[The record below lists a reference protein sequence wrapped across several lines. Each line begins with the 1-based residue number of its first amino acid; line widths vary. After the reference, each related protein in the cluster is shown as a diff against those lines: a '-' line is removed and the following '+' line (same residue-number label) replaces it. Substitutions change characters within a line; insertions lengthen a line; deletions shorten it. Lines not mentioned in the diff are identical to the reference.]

1 MSSKK
6 PIDVAREKLGKLQE
20 ARASASGAAQ
30 QFDLEQEIEKQRG
43 YIRVLEGQGSV
54 QDFVEQ
60 ATDLSNSNLQGR
72 QLFCV
77 ENFAR
82 RTSEVAYPWN
92 ADDLAKHI
100 RGLLSG
106 TLFISSMH
114 DDVLRAAAQEVSM
127 ASEFSEHRVF
137 SVSPNADDSIDLV
150 ALLNQAHSLK
160 VDLEKNPSG
169 SNVVFVIQASRFLI
183 SKLPSIAL
191 SLRSLPGRG
200 IHMLFMVPEEEL
212 EERENTAWQRGLDHW
227 AIDALPLLLHVQQY
241 RGESTDAELNELM
254 TQIRPPGGRTRA
266 PHEEKNLVD
275 LVELCLRD
283 NGIDGVKRAITQG
296 RLGGRV
302 TPAELTGARNR
313 WAKAGPIEQAAL
325 FLAVSF
331 PNLTWESF
339 EYLVPPLLAGKNEF
353 VMKTTPGPP
362 NKDEPNASRSIE
374 TVPVPA
380 LTRWQEAPH
389 ALLAEVGLCCI
400 EGPGADTVQFIE
412 PVKEN
417 AMREALTFHA
427 NISRDMYDAL
437 HAHGI
442 YFDPNTSA
450 SIVVNLARATRRL
463 VSRAGQS
470 YNEYWLHHRVRDIQ
484 RWVGKKKTQETRSIE
499 AGSFEQLFKSLIRA
513 EENGRNL
520 ESFFFNRLCDLCS
533 HLLSDSKTAP
543 VVDGF
548 IQLMVEDPES
558 TGHHVLHIVRRL
570 KGHEAFKHLPWI
582 KHLFNCG
589 DASTCQGALQLLF
602 SEESEPRRF
611 WKVCLEITGWLP
623 EPGEPIKQ
631 QCQRWAFAFLP
642 LWFVDT
648 VQRHQASLRRDPTG
662 QVDLP
667 LFADA
672 PDIPPLAERL
682 QATSK
687 LLSHP
692 LFSEST
698 VWVLKKLQRE
708 DAARPES
715 SSDTDD
721 DQDNDIGVN
730 HIDYLLAEMLERWHE
745 LLGASHA
752 IPELIAQL
760 RDVLPKPRL
769 VRVREFLRWK
779 ANDYQSRR
787 GSVSATERPVIDR
800 LVRQARA
807 LEKFFY
813 PVGVAGRAA

>member
-1 MSSKK
+1 MPSEK
-6 PIDVAREKLGKLQE
+6 PIDVAREKLGILQE

-30 QFDLEQEIEKQRG
+30 QFDLEQEIKKQRE
-43 YIRVLEGQGSV
+43 YIRLLEGQGSV

-82 RTSEVAYPWN
+82 RISEVAYPWN

-160 VDLEKNPSG
+160 VDVEKNPSG

-183 SKLPSIAL
+183 SKLPTIAL

-200 IHMLFMVPEEEL
+200 VHMLFMVPEEEL
-212 EERENTAWQRGLDHW
+212 EERGNTAWHRGLDHW
-227 AIDALPLLLHVQQY
+227 TIDALPLLLHVQQY
-241 RGESTDAELNELM
+241 RGASTDAELSELI

-275 LVELCLRD
+275 VVELCLRD

-302 TPAELTGARNR
+302 TSAELTGARNR
-313 WAKAGPIEQAAL
+313 WAKAGSIEQAAL

-339 EYLVPPLLAGKNEF
+339 EYLLPPLLAGKNEF
-353 VMKTTPGPP
+353 VTKTTPGLPS
-362 NKDEPNASRSIE
+362 KDEPNVPRSVE
-374 TVPVPA
+374 TVPMPA

-389 ALLAEVGLCCI
+389 ALLAEAGLCCV
-400 EGPGADTVQFIE
+400 EGPGADMVQFIE

-417 AMREALTFHA
+417 ALREALTFHA
-427 NISRDMYDAL
+427 NISRDMYDSL
-437 HAHGI
+437 HAHGV
-442 YFDPNTSA
+442 YFDPNTPASA
-450 SIVVNLARATRRL
+450 VVNLARATRRL
-463 VSRAGQS
+463 VSRAGES

-484 RWVGKKKTQETRSIE
+484 RWVGKKKTQETRRIE

-533 HLLSDSKTAP
+533 QLLSEPKTAP
-543 VVDGF
+543 VVNKF
-548 IQLMVEDPES
+548 IQLIVEDQEA
-558 TGHHVLHIVRRL
+558 TGHHVLQIVRRL
-570 KGHEAFKHLPWI
+570 NGHEAFKHLPWI
-582 KHLFNCG
+582 KHLFNSG
-589 DASTCQGALQLLF
+589 DASTCQGALQMLF

-611 WKVCLEITGWLP
+611 WKVCLEIIAWLP
-623 EPGEPIKQ
+623 DSGEPIKH

-648 VQRHQASLRRDPTG
+648 VQRHQPILRRDPASRI
-662 QVDLP
+662 DLP

-672 PDIPPLAERL
+672 IDIPPLAERL
-682 QATSK
+682 QAASK
-687 LLSHP
+687 LLCHP
-692 LFSEST
+692 LFPEST
-698 VWVLKKLQRE
+698 VWVLRKLQRE
-708 DAARPES
+708 DTARPES

-721 DQDNDIGVN
+721 ANDNDISVG
-730 HIDYLLAEMLERWHE
+730 HIDYLVAEMLERWHGF
-745 LLGASHA
+745 LGASDA
-752 IPELIAQL
+752 IPEFIAQL
-760 RDVLPKPRL
+760 RDDLPKPRL

-787 GSVSATERPVIDR
+787 SSVSATERSVIDR
-800 LVRQARA
+800 LVRQTRA
-807 LEKFFY
+807 LEKLLY
-813 PVGVAGRAA
+813 PRGIAGRAA